1 MLWPHTKADGSF
13 SRWSAVR
20 TRWLGFSSRLL
31 ERALRI
37 NWREDRRLVDVALD
51 KEAGNEVGNRVA
63 SVRGHG

>member
-1 MLWPHTKADGSF
+1 
-13 SRWSAVR
+13 VR